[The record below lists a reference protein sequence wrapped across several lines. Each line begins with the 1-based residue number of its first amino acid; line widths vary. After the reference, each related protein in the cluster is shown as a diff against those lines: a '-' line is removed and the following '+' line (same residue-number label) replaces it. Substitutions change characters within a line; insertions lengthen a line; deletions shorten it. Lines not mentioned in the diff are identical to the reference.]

1 MKLYKKLTVIFA
13 VCILSFGILACA
25 AGFKANYRREQE
37 RNQAY
42 LLRCAHLAAKIFRQS
57 DVAELASDGDSI
69 YYQDCKREM
78 DQIQKEMGLKYVYT
92 YVPSEDGR
100 SLTVAMISGMTEDT
114 GWKPGQIVRRRF
126 MYMREGKRAAFG
138 SSGINMAMWRPRTV
152 RSMGR
157 TEGSRQ

>member
-92 YVPSEDGR
+92 YVPS
-100 SLTVAMISGMTEDT
+100 
-114 GWKPGQIVRRRF
+114 
-126 MYMREGKRAAFG
+126 
-138 SSGINMAMWRPRTV
+138 
-152 RSMGR
+152 
-157 TEGSRQ
+157 